1 MHPRRGQKNREIFAP
16 VLLTRK
22 TLHDLP
28 LFIIIALDARWGPEA
43 DVYRATYRAV
53 TAGAPVVRDRFDV
66 YLDER
71 AVSWVQAPCDPADT
85 RPKFVLHVF
94 PVDPRA
100 APAGFENL
108 DFHFHQRGIRL
119 DDRCLAT
126 VPLPAYPIQRL
137 RVGQWVSQ
145 DDRWLWQAEIP
156 VPPSPRVAQAYRTAY
171 RTLAAR
177 APAHRGA
184 FDVYVTAETVA
195 YVKEECAAA
204 DTQPKFILHV
214 VPVAPRAWPRARRRV
229 GFENRDFE
237 FAWQGLR
244 FDGVC
249 LALAR
254 LPAYPIASLRVGQFR
269 AGEAPLW
276 LAEVPFAP
284 PGDS

>member
-1 MHPRRGQKNREIFAP
+1 M
-16 VLLTRK
+16 
-22 TLHDLP
+22 P
-28 LFIIIALDARWGPEA
+28 LFVIVALDARWAPDA
-43 DVYRATYRAV
+43 AAYRARYRAV

-66 YLDER
+66 YLDED

-85 RPKFVLHVF
+85 QPKFVLHVV
-94 PVDPRA
+94 PRDPRTVA
-100 APAGFENL
+100 AGFENL
-108 DFHFHQRGIRL
+108 DFYFHQRGIRL

-137 RVGQWVSQ
+137 WVGQWVSA

-156 VPPSPRVAQAYRTAY
+156 VPLSARAVQAYRTAY
-171 RTLAAR
+171 RALAAQT
-177 APAHRGA
+177 PAHRGA

-195 YVKEECAAA
+195 YVKEDCAAA

-214 VPVAPRAWPRARRRV
+214 VPVATRALPRARRRV
-229 GFENRDFE
+229 GFENRDFQ

-244 FDGVC
+244 FEGRC

-269 AGEAPLW
+269 AGEEPLW
-276 LAEVPFAP
+276 RADLPFAP
-284 PGDS
+284 PDE